1 MTGHLRKRNYKKLKL
16 QPEEGSY
23 LLQRIEH
30 EPIQGL
36 RVERVNQ
43 HIRELMAALRR
54 KDFLEDWFP
63 KAYVLGKELRRE
75 AIGEQNRHK
84 RLAKRIYT
92 VFRGREPWI
101 LVNESWR
108 AKYFEEITQVQAE
121 ELNNVWISTE
131 LEESLGGDL
140 WTQNL
145 TPTADAVTAA
155 PQETRDLLRE
165 MHDQIPQK
173 LLAGCSLAEPSLA
186 EPSLAEPSL
195 AELSL
200 AEPSLAEPSLAE
212 PSL

>member
-1 MTGHLRKRNYKKLKL
+1 M
-16 QPEEGSY
+16 E
-23 LLQRIEH
+23 I

-43 HIRELMAALRR
+43 RARELTAALRR
-54 KDFLEDWFP
+54 KDLLEDWFP
-63 KAYVLGKELRRE
+63 KAYALGKELRGQ

-84 RLAKRIYT
+84 RLAKRVYT

-101 LVNESWR
+101 AVNESWR

-121 ELNNVWISTE
+121 ELSNIWISTE

-140 WTQNL
+140 WIQN
-145 TPTADAVTAA
+145 PTLMMDAVTVA

-165 MHDQIPQK
+165 KYDQNSQM
-173 LLAGCSLAEPSLA
+173 LLAGSSLAEPSLA

-200 AEPSLAEPSLAE
+200 AEPSLAEPS
-212 PSL
+212 

>member
-1 MTGHLRKRNYKKLKL
+1 M
-16 QPEEGSY
+16 E
-23 LLQRIEH
+23 I

-43 HIRELMAALRR
+43 QVRELTAALQR
-54 KDFLEDWFP
+54 KDLLEDWFP
-63 KAYVLGKELRRE
+63 KAYALGKELRGE
-75 AIGEQNRHK
+75 AIGAQNRHK
-84 RLAKRIYT
+84 RLAKRVYM

-101 LVNESWR
+101 PVNESWR

-145 TPTADAVTAA
+145 TPTENAVPAA

-165 MHDQIPQK
+165 THDQVPRM

-195 AELSL
+195 AE
-200 AEPSLAEPSLAE
+200 PSLAEPSRDQLVE
-212 PSL
+212 